1 MKVTKYHSYQVP
13 LRFGWVI

>member
-13 LRFGWVI
+13 LRFGWVL